1 MKPIKTSLPISGFWD
16 TRQGGR
22 AENQDACGFIDTPLG
37 LAAIVCDGMGGGPS
51 GQLASS
57 TAVQKIVEYI
67 MNAPAEQSRS
77 EVMRHAVEYAHQTIL
92 QMGNANP
99 SLKGMG
105 TTVAAVLINDYSAI
119 IAHVGDSRVYQFRW
133 KRKIFRTA
141 DHSMVAELVRNGTL
155 TEEQARLSSQSNIIT
170 KALGGNLTN
179 LAEVTER
186 PYEKGDRFM
195 ICTDGIWGMLNEKEL
210 IRRTAKTPSL
220 SGAVDGTV
228 VEVDELGRKEG
239 NMHDNLTIA
248 MLEMKTDSKLKEKMS
263 KKSLIIIGILAAL
276 FVFSM
281 LINLVLGYFLLASP
295 SNDKAKI
302 EAVKEDLA
310 EKDKQIK
317 TLQDSISKLNGDV
330 VEAQR
335 KAVDA
340 KEQAVDAKEQAVDAK
355 REKAEAEQKAKEEK
369 TKTEAAAKQPE
380 GKPSTVPEIR
390 DKVIAI
396 LTDASKI
403 AKGKDRIS
411 YRDNAQSYLKT
422 LIQKDA
428 KNATVYREV
437 YTFLN
442 NSTSVKDEDK
452 AKKVKGHYDALI
464 KKLKALK

>member
-1 MKPIKTSLPISGFWD
+1 MKPIKTSLPITGYWD

-22 AENQDACGFIDTPLG
+22 AENQDSCGFIDTPLG
-37 LAAIVCDGMGGGPS
+37 LAAIICDGMGGGPS

-67 MNAPAEQSRS
+67 MNAPEGMSRS
-77 EVMRHAVEYAHQTIL
+77 EVMKNAIEYAHQTIL
-92 QMGNANP
+92 QMGVQNP
-99 SLKGMG
+99 SLRGMG
-105 TTVAAVLINDYSAI
+105 TTVAAILVNDHSAI

-141 DHSMVAELVRNGTL
+141 DHSMVGELVRNGTL

-186 PYEKGDRFM
+186 SYEKGDRFL

-228 VEVDELGRKEG
+228 VEVDELGRNEG
-239 NMHDNLTIA
+239 NTHDNLTIA

-281 LINLVLGYFLLASP
+281 LINFVLGYFLLAAP
-295 SNDKAKI
+295 SNDKTQI
-302 EAVKEDLA
+302 EAIKQEST
-310 EKDKQIK
+310 EKDNQIK
-317 TLQDSISKLNGDV
+317 TLQDSISKLRGDV
-330 VEAQR
+330 VNEKEKAVNAKE

-340 KEQAVDAKEQAVDAK
+340 KEQAVDAERA
-355 REKAEAEQKAKEEK
+355 KAEAEKKA
-369 TKTEAAAKQPE
+369 Q
-380 GKPSTVPEIR
+380 
-390 DKVIAI
+390 
-396 LTDASKI
+396 
-403 AKGKDRIS
+403 
-411 YRDNAQSYLKT
+411 
-422 LIQKDA
+422 
-428 KNATVYREV
+428 
-437 YTFLN
+437 
-442 NSTSVKDEDK
+442 EDK
-452 AKKVKGHYDALI
+452 AKAEASAKQQQSAPTNIANARQDVIVLLGKAAKFQKAKDRESLRIDAINKLNKLVSI
-464 KKLKALK
+464 DNAHKEAYNWCITELKKPITQKDNGRGQYTACINKLKAIK